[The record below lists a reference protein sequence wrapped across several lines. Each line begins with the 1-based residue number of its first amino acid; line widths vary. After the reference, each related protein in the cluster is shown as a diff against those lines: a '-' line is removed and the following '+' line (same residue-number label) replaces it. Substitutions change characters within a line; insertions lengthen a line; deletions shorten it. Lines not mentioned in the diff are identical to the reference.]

1 MASDSTDSTDST
13 DSISVVV
20 ESVDITSDS
29 SPGDSRIV
37 SVKLSS
43 KGGGFTSPLYSIV
56 PEGPSIF
63 FVEIQ
68 ETSNNNMIKNKTAT
82 FFIVTVYSK

>member
-1 MASDSTDSTDST
+1 MASDSTGST
-13 DSISVVV
+13 DSIGSTTEKSSV
-20 ESVDITSDS
+20 ITSNS
-29 SPGDSRIV
+29 YPGDSRIV
-37 SVKLSS
+37 SVELSS

-68 ETSNNNMIKNKTAT
+68 ETSNNDMIKNKTAT